1 MNNTLFVKHTES
13 TNVLLWEMIRSQ
25 SIPEGFVVCTDYQT
39 SGKGQIGN
47 SWEAEKGKNLLFSIV
62 LYPQQIP
69 VDEQFL
75 ISQIVSVAIKKA
87 LHNYAGNVTVKWPN
101 DIYWNDKKLGGIL
114 IENSLQGGK
123 IKSTVIGVGL
133 NINQTTFVSDAP
145 NPVSLLQISG
155 KSSNRKSILNQI
167 FINIMELYN
176 DMNIEKI
183 RSEYSASLYRKTGF
197 HKFSTENETFRARI
211 ISIHPDG
218 ELELETESGERK
230 GYYFKEVQFV

>member
-1 MNNTLFVKHTES
+1 MNNNLFVKETHS
-13 TNVLLWEMIRSQ
+13 TNVLLWEMIRKQ
-25 SIPEGFVVCTDYQT
+25 SIPDGFVVWTDFQT
-39 SGKGQIGN
+39 EGKGQIGN
-47 SWEAEKGKNLLFSIV
+47 SWEAEKGKNLLFSMV
-62 LYPQQIP
+62 LYPKQIP

-87 LHNYAGNVTVKWPN
+87 LDKYAGNVTIKWPN

-123 IKSTVIGVGL
+123 IKSTVIGIGL
-133 NINQTTFVSDAP
+133 NINQAKFVSDAP

-167 FINIMELYN
+167 IRNVMELYT
-176 DMNIEKI
+176 DMNVEKI
-183 RSEYSASLYRKTGF
+183 REEYSASLYRKSGF
-197 HKFSTENETFRARI
+197 HIFSTENETFKAQL
-211 ISIHPDG
+211 ISTHPDG
-218 ELELETESGERK
+218 QLELETESGERR